1 MVVNDCVCVCEGG
14 RVCVGAREKK
24 KGERYRFRFVRFRP
38 SPIDRSGRARW
49 TVRIAPR
56 QPPPRISHGNAH
68 QNVVGGGCMQGEAG
82 ARGVREKWFKAA
94 LLALLALVC
103 GPPLPVSPSLP
114 PSARP
119 PPPRSPAWWK
129 CGRARQRSGR
139 GGLGG
144 RAWLVWAR
152 GVGEGE
158 KKREGESD
166 EKSTSGLPRGKH
178 LIHFFLTCLEVASF
192 VAQEG
197 AAPEIHPHPHPHPPS
212 THTHTHTH
220 THARPRHFR
229 ARLPGDGGGQQGGPA
244 GRALLGAPPRGGCR
258 VRSPPRHPTVCR
270 PVHLVAHS
278 GDGDAAR
285 PGAADPGGGVV
296 PPPGDGQ
303 GGGGRG
309 GRGCPFRGSHLA
321 ARPG

>member
-1 MVVNDCVCVCEGG
+1 MTVFVCV
-14 RVCVGAREKK
+14 RVGECALVREKKK

-212 THTHTHTH
+212 IHTHTH
-220 THARPRHFR
+220 THACPPSPSPRAAARRWRRPARRPGRPCPSWR
-229 ARLPGDGGGQQGGPA
+229 AAAWGLPRALAAPPPHRLPSC
-244 GRALLGAPPRGGCR
+244 PPR
-258 VRSPPRHPTVCR
+258 R
-270 PVHLVAHS
+270 PL
-278 GDGDAAR
+278 R
-285 PGAADPGGGVV
+285 
-296 PPPGDGQ
+296 
-303 GGGGRG
+303 
-309 GRGCPFRGSHLA
+309 
-321 ARPG
+321 